1 MFDHR
6 KLFTG
11 LALLASLAVVAGAS
25 SVRAHHGWAWTTGKS
40 IELSGT
46 ITQVKLGNPHGVI
59 TVDVGGTAWAAEVG
73 QPWRNTGAGI
83 KDGDLAPGVAVRLVG
98 EPSADA
104 NEKRIKVVRLYLG
117 AKEHILYSD
126 R

>member
-1 MFDHR
+1 MA
-6 KLFTG
+6 LIAM
-11 LALLASLAVVAGAS
+11 LAAPAA
-25 SVRAHHGWAWTTGKS
+25 RAHHGWAWTTGKS

-46 ITQVKLGNPHGVI
+46 ITAVKLGNPHGVI
-59 TVDVGGTAWAAEVG
+59 TVDVGGTSWSAEVG
-73 QPWRNTGAGI
+73 QPWRNAEAGI
-83 KDGDLAPGVAVRLVG
+83 KDGDLAPGVAVRIVG
-98 EPSADA
+98 EPSADP